1 MANQSVSMTTPSDI
15 ESLRERLR
23 RDYDAFSPAQQALAR
38 YVADHLADLPLMSAH
53 EVARAAHCSPATVVR
68 FAQALGYHGYPD
80 LQHLVRRDQRPW
92 LPIASREHQFGL
104 IGSTDT
110 VAATLAAERHALEDT
125 ADRLVQRGLGPLAL
139 ALAGRRPVVV
149 AGDGHARVV
158 VSLLVDRLARVGVP
172 AVAVMGL
179 DLPDRA
185 WLESLAPNG
194 AVLAVSIGR
203 EAQVAQAAIDAAR
216 AANVPATAL
225 VDSSLS
231 AIARLPLA
239 RVVPADVRSG
249 APSLV
254 ALIAVAQALV
264 VSVESAARR
273 NAVLPEESGPR
284 ELSAIGA

>member
-1 MANQSVSMTTPSDI
+1 MANLSVSMTTPSDI

-23 RDYDAFSPAQQALAR
+23 RDYDGFSPAQQALAR

-68 FAQALGYHGYPD
+68 FAQTLGYHGYPD
-80 LQHLVRRDQRPW
+80 LQQLVRRDQRPW
-92 LPIASREHQFGL
+92 LPIANREHQFGL
-104 IGSTDT
+104 IGGSDI
-110 VAATLAAERHALEDT
+110 VASTLAAERHALEDT
-125 ADRLVQRGLGPLAL
+125 ADRLVQRGLGPLAQ

-158 VSLLVDRLARVGVP
+158 VGLLVDRLSRVGVP
-172 AVAVMGL
+172 AVAVTGL

-185 WLESLAPNG
+185 WLDSLSPNG
-194 AVLAVSIGR
+194 AVLAVGIGR

-249 APSLV
+249 APSVV

-264 VSVESAARR
+264 VSVESATRR
-273 NAVLPEESGPR
+273 NASRPEESGPR
-284 ELSAIGA
+284 ELSAVGA